1 MNPKFELLITP
12 MITVDHYLKTFPV
25 SVQTELK
32 KIRSLILAEVP
43 EAAESM
49 NYGMPAY
56 KYKGKPLVYFA
67 GYKNHI
73 GFYATPQGHTA
84 FAKELSKYKQG
95 KGSVQFPL
103 DQPIPYELITQ
114 MVQFKKT
121 LADALPEKKVSAKKV
136 LKKAAAEAKPIV
148 APSNYCEF
156 AASLEK
162 GHVHKIYHDTAYGF
176 PIENDDELFCRLVLE
191 INQAGLSWTTILNKQ
206 ENFRK
211 AYHQFHIKKVAAYK
225 EKDIARLLADAGI
238 IRNRLKV
245 EAAVYNAQV
254 IITLQKEHGSFKNW
268 LDKNHPK
275 SKEEWMK
282 LFKKTFKFTGGEIV
296 NEFLMSTGYL
306 PGAHHH
312 HCPTYKKFIKAKPA
326 FLKA

>member
-1 MNPKFELLITP
+1 MKAVEAYI
-12 MITVDHYLKTFPV
+12 KTFPA

-32 KIRSLILAEVP
+32 KIRSLILTEVP
-43 EAAESM
+43 DAEESI

-73 GFYATPQGHTA
+73 GFYATPQGHAA

-103 DQPIPYELITQ
+103 DQTIPYDLIIQ
-114 MVQFKKT
+114 MVQFKKSVAGT
-121 LADALPEKKVSAKKV
+121 APNKKTTPKKEAKKV
-136 LKKAAAEAKPIV
+136 APENKPTL

-156 AASLEK
+156 SATLEK
-162 GHVHKIYHDTAYGF
+162 GHVHKVYHDTAYGF
-176 PIENDDELFCRLVLE
+176 PIHNDDELFCRLVLE

-206 ENFRK
+206 ENFRA
-211 AYHQFHIKKVAAYK
+211 AYHQFNVKKVAAYK
-225 EKDIARLLADAGI
+225 EKDIARLMADAGI
-238 IRNRLKV
+238 IRNRLKI
-245 EAAVYNAQV
+245 EAAIYNANV
-254 IITLQKEHGSFKNW
+254 ILGLQKEHGTFENW
-268 LDKNHPK
+268 LNLNHPK
-275 SKEEWMK
+275 TKVEWMK

-306 PGAHHH
+306 PGAHQMN
-312 HCPTYKKFIKAKPA
+312 CLIYKKVVKAKPV
-326 FLKA
+326 FLKH